1 MMQDQLDKS
10 RAETEGI
17 MKMKEKVEGMLEGFG
32 EIKLGDEANTNSQE
46 HENVIEDD
54 GKDIWE
60 QLDLEFG

>member
-1 MMQDQLDKS
+1 MQDQLDKS

-32 EIKLGDEANTNSQE
+32 EIKLGDEANANSQE